1 MRHHVSQLLGKVSPS
16 EAVELQR
23 SFSKRVST
31 KTSFRIPPRAI
42 AGADAAYHLGQT
54 FAAAVVV
61 NERMEI
67 IEKATVTAR
76 TSFPYVPGLL
86 AFREAPAVVRAL
98 RKLKRGWDVCLLDG
112 HGIAHPRRFGFASHV
127 GLALGLPTIGVAKSR
142 LYGRESEEWL
152 FDERGKRI
160 GAILQISESR
170 RRFYVSV
177 GYEVS
182 LFDAIRVARLCLTK
196 RGVEPIVYA
205 HEEVTKMRRR
215 KWKRNS

>member
-1 MRHHVSQLLGKVSPS
+1 MGTRLSQLLGKVSPS

-23 SFSKRVST
+23 IFSKRVST

-42 AGADAAYHLGQT
+42 AGADAAYQFGRT

-67 IEKATVTAR
+67 IENATVTAR

-86 AFREAPAVVRAL
+86 AFREAPTVVRAL
-98 RKLKRGWDVCLLDG
+98 GKLKREWDVCLLDG
-112 HGIAHPRRFGFASHV
+112 HGIAHPRRFGLASHV
-127 GLALGLPTIGVAKSR
+127 GLALGLPTIGVAKTR

-160 GAILQISESR
+160 GAIIQIPESR
-170 RRFYVSV
+170 RRLYVSV
-177 GYEVS
+177 GHEVS
-182 LFDAIRVARLCLTK
+182 LSDAVRVARLCLTK
-196 RGVEPIVYA
+196 RGVKPIVYA